1 MILISHNTVNTTT
14 SPFIPEVVVD
24 VAAVDSSDAV
34 DVCVEVGKTDDVDI
48 AVKTW

>member
-14 SPFIPEVVVD
+14 SPEVVVD
-24 VAAVDSSDAV
+24 VAAVDSGDAI
-34 DVCVEVGKTDDVDI
+34 DVCVEVGKTDDGDI